1 MNMIK
6 SIDTSEY
13 TPSPL
18 DDGEGVS
25 KKINVLRG
33 SMSKLEEQ
41 ILEIGQSFPVNQIKM
56 ARLRKIQDDIKNEIE
71 LLHSNMIPNLTA

>member
-1 MNMIK
+1 MIK

-13 TPSPL
+13 TLSPL

-25 KKINVLRG
+25 KKINVLRS

-41 ILEIGQSFPVNQIKM
+41 IMEIGESFPINQIKM
-56 ARLRKIQDDIKNEIE
+56 ARLRKIQEDIKHEIDR
-71 LLHSNMIPNLTA
+71 LHSGMIPNLTA